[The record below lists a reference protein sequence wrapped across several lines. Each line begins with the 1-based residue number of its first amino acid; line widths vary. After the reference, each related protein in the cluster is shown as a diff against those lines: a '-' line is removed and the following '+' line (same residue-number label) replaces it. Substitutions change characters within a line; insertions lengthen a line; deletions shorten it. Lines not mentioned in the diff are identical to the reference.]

1 MNMCIRKPL
10 VAVSLSF
17 LLLISQAGCGGGG
30 STPAAGSAVS
40 AGNETGSGTTADQGG
55 GATAGTAA
63 PTGTAPTGGTAADG
77 TTTAGG
83 STATGG
89 STTAG
94 GAGAALA
101 TGVANLSWDASQAGV
116 TGYKVYYG
124 TSSKSYTSKVDVGMV
139 SSYTVSNLPSGTYY
153 FAVTAYDSTG
163 NESTYSNEGSKTI
176 S

>member
-1 MNMCIRKPL
+1 MCIRKPL

-30 STPAAGSAVS
+30 SSPAAGSAVS
-40 AGNETGSGTTADQGG
+40 AGNETGSGTGNTAEQGG

-63 PTGTAPTGGTAADG
+63 PSGTAPTGGPAADG

-89 STTAG
+89 STTTG

-101 TGVANLSWDASQAGV
+101 TGVANLSWDASQTGV